1 MDTTEAAV
9 IDTLVF
15 GRLNEWE
22 KHELGTGARYVKP
35 LPVVDS
41 LTKAQ
46 VAERY
51 DALGFVPH
59 FFREQGR
66 DYVALEGIK
75 QAGRYKTV
83 EQAFVE
89 QIAKRI

>member
-1 MDTTEAAV
+1 M

-15 GRLNEWE
+15 GQLNDWE
-22 KHELGTGARYVKP
+22 KHELGSGARYVKP
-35 LPVVDS
+35 LPMVDP
-41 LTKAQ
+41 LLKAQ
-46 VAERY
+46 VAQKY
-51 DALGFVPH
+51 DSLGFVPH

-75 QAGRYKTV
+75 QSGRYKTV